1 MTQRPEGDPHE
12 CESPC
17 PPQAE
22 SPGRHRV
29 PRAVNATEQQ
39 TLDAIPSLIWIC
51 DDRGQ
56 GLWSNRAWEAF
67 TGTCLRSDSP
77 NVDWSARLDA
87 ADRSIVVDRIRAV
100 IDSGVEASLD
110 MGLVHRDGGTRR
122 IVGLA
127 TPWDA
132 GDGAET
138 HCLCVCCEGLPLPD
152 GGMTIPQGLPPLPA
166 SGPDLPSRAERWF
179 EYLLESA
186 PDAIVIVDE
195 RGKILLANRRT
206 EQIFG
211 YEPRDLTGASVEKL
225 VPLRFRDLHRKHRQ
239 EYTAQPRI
247 RPMTSALEL
256 HALRSDGSEFPVE
269 ISLSPIETPE
279 GLIVACAV
287 RDVTQRVRAQRLLKQ
302 RQDELAHV
310 MRLTT
315 AGEMAT
321 GLAHELNQPLYSI
334 ANYARGCVHRL
345 ESSSL
350 SESEM
355 RDVAEEIAK
364 EAARA
369 AEIIRRLR
377 QMVQK
382 CESVP
387 AAIDLNRTVREAC
400 ALYQADL
407 KRAATR
413 LEMHLEDSLSPVRA
427 DEVQLQQVVI
437 NLLKNA
443 VEAMRD
449 TPLAERVVQVA
460 TGYDESQY
468 AYVRVSDAG
477 CGIAAEDLERV
488 FDAFHTTS
496 AQGMGMGL
504 AISRTIIQSL
514 GGRIWASNNAESGAT
529 FLLTIPLTSNEDHGS

>member
-1 MTQRPEGDPHE
+1 MGI
-12 CESPC
+12 
-17 PPQAE
+17 PPAGE
-22 SPGRHRV
+22 
-29 PRAVNATEQQ
+29 TERDGP
-39 TLDAIPSLIWIC
+39 LDAGMCEAGSDRPAGAAPLTSAERQILDAVPALIWVC
-51 DDRGQ
+51 DLRGEAI
-56 GLWSNRAWEAF
+56 WANRAWRDF
-67 TGTCLRSDSP
+67 TG
-77 NVDWSARLDA
+77 SARSED
-87 ADRSIVVDRIRAV
+87 DRRPWWEWLEGSDQLEAQHQLRAV
-100 IDSGVEASLD
+100 IGSAVTVQLEFRLARCDGTMPRMRGTAAPRVSVDGHTLGCICICSEALSAAD
-110 MGLVHRDGGTRR
+110 PE
-122 IVGLA
+122 VGC
-127 TPWDA
+127 PR
-132 GDGAET
+132 
-138 HCLCVCCEGLPLPD
+138 GLPA
-152 GGMTIPQGLPPLPA
+152 LPA
-166 SGPDLPSRAERWF
+166 PGPDPPSRAERWF

-195 RGKILLANRRT
+195 QGKVLLANRRT
-206 EQIFG
+206 EEIFG
-211 YEPRDLTGASVEKL
+211 YAPRDLVGESVDKL
-225 VPLRFRDLHRKHRQ
+225 VPVRFRESHQKHR
-239 EYTAQPRI
+239 ENYTAQPRI

-256 HALRSDGSEFPVE
+256 HALRSDGHEFPVE

-279 GLIVACAV
+279 GLVVACAI

-302 RQDELAHV
+302 RQDELAHL

-350 SESEM
+350 TEGEM

-382 CESVP
+382 CDSVP
-387 AAIDLNRTVREAC
+387 AAIDLNKTVREAC
-400 ALYQADL
+400 SLYQADL

-413 LEMHLEDSLSPVRA
+413 IEMHLESSLAPVKA

-443 VEAMRD
+443 VEAMRE
-449 TPLAERVVQVA
+449 TPLGQRLVQVA
-460 TGYDESQY
+460 TGYDESQF

-477 CGIAAEDLERV
+477 CGIAIDDLERI
-488 FDAFHTTS
+488 FDAFHTTTDG
-496 AQGMGMGL
+496 GMGMGL

-514 GGRIWASNNAESGAT
+514 GGRIWASNNAELGAT
-529 FLLTIPLTSNEDHGS
+529 FLLTIPLASNEEDGS